1 MCYNNHMATKPTE
14 TRLDPQLLKIM
25 QDVYA
30 RYTGQQITDVIGYIR
45 QCIELEREQVL
56 LQQEIERM
64 TARLAEIS
72 K

>member
-1 MCYNNHMATKPTE
+1 MATKPTE
-14 TRLDPQLLKIM
+14 TRLDPELLKIM

-64 TARLAEIS
+64 TARLAEIR

>member
-14 TRLDPQLLKIM
+14 TRLDPELLKIM

>member
-1 MCYNNHMATKPTE
+1 MATKPTE
-14 TRLDPQLLKIM
+14 TRLDPELLKIM

>member
-1 MCYNNHMATKPTE
+1 MATKPTE